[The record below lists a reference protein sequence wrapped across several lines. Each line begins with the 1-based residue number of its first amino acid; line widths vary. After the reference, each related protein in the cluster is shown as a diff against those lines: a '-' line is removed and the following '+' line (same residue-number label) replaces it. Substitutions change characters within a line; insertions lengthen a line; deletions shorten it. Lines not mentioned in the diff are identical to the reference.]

1 MFSPSP
7 ATPTSGGP
15 VTAVFEASLLSH
27 AADLDQ
33 ALNDRYPDEQLTD
46 DFRQR
51 YLDERAALRDK
62 ARSAS

>member
-1 MFSPSP
+1 
-7 ATPTSGGP
+7 
-15 VTAVFEASLLSH
+15 LSH

-33 ALNDRYPDEQLTD
+33 LLNDRYPDERLTD

-62 ARSAS
+62 AHAAN